1 MKMEGSSILVESLK
15 REGVD
20 VIFGITGGAIMPVYD
35 KVYRDEEIHVIK
47 TKHEQGAAHAADGY
61 ARVTGKPGVA
71 MVTSGPG
78 ATNLVTGIATAHMDS
93 VPIVAITGQVPTSL
107 IGNDAFQESDIVGI
121 TRPICKHSY
130 LIKDVNEIT
139 QTVKEA
145 FYIANTG
152 RPGPV
157 VIDFAKDVQLTE
169 TEFKYPE
176 EIDIRG
182 YKPVLEG
189 YPKQID
195 RAVNLINKAK
205 KPMVYAGGGIVTS
218 EASEEL
224 REFVSK
230 TDIPITVTLM
240 GLGVFPETHP
250 LYLGM
255 PGMHGSSC
263 ANYAFTE
270 TDLIITVGARFDDRV
285 TGHLGK
291 FAPNAKIIHI
301 DIDTTSIGKNVRVDI
316 PIVGDAK
323 KVLAEMNKL
332 VHKLE
337 IGPWVDQ
344 IKEWKEKYP
353 YQYKQSENSIIPQ
366 YVVEQVYEV
375 TEGNATIVADVG
387 QNQMWAAQ
395 YYQYSKPRQFLNSG
409 GLGTMGYS
417 LPASIGAQIGRPD
430 ELIVNITGDGG
441 FMMNVQ
447 ELLTVA
453 TYNLPIKIVI
463 LNNNYLGMV
472 RQWQE
477 LFFDRQYAFTDLHN
491 NPNFAKLAESF
502 GVEGMQIDNPK
513 DVRPSLKKALE
524 INGPVVL
531 EFLVK
536 EEENVFPMVPT
547 GAGLNEMITGLA

>member
-15 REGVD
+15 RECVD

-35 KVYRDEEIHVIK
+35 KVYRDKDIRVIK

-61 ARVTGKPGVA
+61 ARTTGKPGVA

-78 ATNLVTGIATAHMDS
+78 ATNLVTGIATAYMDS
-93 VPIVAITGQVPTSL
+93 VPIIAITGQVPTNL
-107 IGNDAFQESDIVGI
+107 IGNDAFQESDIIGI

-130 LIKDVNEIT
+130 LIKDVNEIAR
-139 QTVKEA
+139 TVKEA

-157 VIDFAKDVQLTE
+157 IIDFAKDVQLAE
-169 TEFKYPE
+169 AEFSYPE
-176 EIDIRG
+176 KVDIRG
-182 YKPVLEG
+182 YKPVLKG
-189 YPKQID
+189 HPKQIK
-195 RAVNLINKAK
+195 RAVEIINKAK

-224 REFVSK
+224 REFVFK
-230 TDIPITVTLM
+230 TSIPITVTLM

-270 TDLIITVGARFDDRV
+270 TDLIIAVGARFDDRV

-301 DIDTTSIGKNVRVDI
+301 DVDSTSIGKNLRVDI

-323 KVLAEMNKL
+323 QVLSEMNKL

-337 IGPWVDQ
+337 IFPWLKQ
-344 IKEWKEKYP
+344 IKEWQEKYP
-353 YQYKQSENSIIPQ
+353 YQYKQRDNTIMPQ
-366 YVVEQVYEV
+366 YVVEQIYEV
-375 TEGNATIVADVG
+375 TEGDAIIVADVG

-395 YYQYSKPRQFLNSG
+395 YYQYTRPRQSLSSG

-430 ELIVNITGDGG
+430 GLIVNITGDGG

-453 TYNLPIKIVI
+453 TYNLPIKIAI

-491 NPNFAKLAESF
+491 NPNFARLAESF
-502 GVEGMQIDNPK
+502 GVTGMRIDKPK
-513 DVRPSLKKALE
+513 EVRPALEKALD
-524 INGPVVL
+524 IDGPVVI
-531 EFLVK
+531 EFLVN

>member
-35 KVYRDEEIHVIK
+35 KIYQDGEIRVIS

-61 ARVTGKPGVA
+61 ARVTGKPGVV

-93 VPIVAITGQVPTSL
+93 VPVIAITGQVPTNL
-107 IGNDAFQESDIVGI
+107 IGNDAFQESDIIGI

-130 LIKDVNEIT
+130 LIKSVNEIT
-139 QTVKEA
+139 QIVKEA
-145 FYIANTG
+145 FHIASTG

-157 VIDFAKDVQLTE
+157 IIDFAKDAQLAE
-169 TEFKYPE
+169 AEFSYPE
-176 EIDIRG
+176 NINIRG
-182 YKPVLEG
+182 YKPVLKG
-189 YPKQID
+189 HPKQVDKAVELID
-195 RAVNLINKAK
+195 KAK
-205 KPMVYAGGGIVTS
+205 KPIVYAGGGIVTS
-218 EASEEL
+218 SASEEL
-224 REFVSK
+224 RGFVFK
-230 TDIPITVTLM
+230 TGVPITVTLM

-250 LYLGM
+250 LYMGM
-255 PGMHGSSC
+255 PGMHGTSC
-263 ANYAFTE
+263 ANYAFGE
-270 TDLIITVGARFDDRV
+270 TDLIIAVGVRFDDRV

-301 DIDTTSIGKNVRVDI
+301 DIDSTSIGKNVPVDI

-323 KVLAEMNKL
+323 QVLREMNNHL
-332 VHKLE
+332 QKLE
-337 IGPWVDQ
+337 IGPWLNQV
-344 IKEWKEKYP
+344 KKWKEEYP
-353 YQYKQSENSIIPQ
+353 YQYNQSDDDIMPQ
-366 YVVEQVYEV
+366 YVVEQIYEV
-375 TEGNATIVADVG
+375 TEGDATVVADVG

-417 LPASIGAQIGRPD
+417 LPASIGAQVGRPD
-430 ELIVNITGDGG
+430 ELVVNITGDGG

-447 ELLTVA
+447 ELLTVS
-453 TYNLPIKIVI
+453 TYNLPIKIAI
-463 LNNNYLGMV
+463 LNNSYLGMV

-477 LFFDRQYAFTDLHN
+477 LFFDKQYAFTDLHN
-491 NPNFAKLAESF
+491 NPNFAQLAESF
-502 GVEGMQIDNPK
+502 GITGVQIDNPK
-513 DVRPSLKKALE
+513 EVRKALE
-524 INGPVVL
+524 KALDIDGPVVL

-536 EEENVFPMVPT
+536 EEENVFPMVPA
-547 GAGLNEMITGLA
+547 GAGLDEMITGLA

>member
-15 REGVD
+15 KEGVD
-20 VIFGITGGAIMPVYD
+20 VLFGITGGAIMPVYD
-35 KVYRDEEIHVIK
+35 KIYRDGEIRVIS

-71 MVTSGPG
+71 MTTSGPG
-78 ATNLVTGIATAHMDS
+78 ATNLVTGIATAYMDS
-93 VPIVAITGQVPTSL
+93 IPIIAITGQVKTDL
-107 IGNDAFQESDIVGI
+107 IGNDAFQESDIIGI

-130 LIKDVNEIT
+130 LITDVNEIA

-157 VIDFAKDVQLTE
+157 VIDFAKDIQFAE
-169 TEFKYPE
+169 AEFKYPKKV
-176 EIDIRG
+176 DIRG
-182 YKPVLEG
+182 YKPVLKG
-189 YPKQID
+189 HPKQIE
-195 RAVNLINKAK
+195 RAVKLINKAK
-205 KPMVYAGGGIVTS
+205 RPLVYAGGGIVTS

-224 REFVSK
+224 RKFVSQ
-230 TDIPITVTLM
+230 TNIPTTVTLM

-250 LYLGM
+250 LSLGM
-255 PGMHGSSC
+255 PGMHGASC
-263 ANYAFTE
+263 ANMAFTE
-270 TDLIITVGARFDDRV
+270 TDLIIAIGARFDDRV
-285 TGHLGK
+285 TGHIEK
-291 FAPNAKIIHI
+291 FAPNAKIIHV
-301 DIDTTSIGKNVRVDI
+301 DIDTTSIGKTVDVDI

-323 KVLAEMNKL
+323 QVLSEMNKL
-332 VHKLE
+332 VDELE
-337 IGPWVDQ
+337 IGPWLNQ
-344 IKEWKEKYP
+344 IRAWKGDVL
-353 YQYKQSENSIIPQ
+353 YQYERSDNAILPQ
-366 YVVEQVYEV
+366 RVVEEIYEV

-395 YYQYSKPRQFLNSG
+395 YYQYTNPRQFLNSG

-441 FMMNVQ
+441 FMMNIQ

-453 TYNLPIKIVI
+453 SYNLPIKIAI

-491 NPNFAKLAESF
+491 NPHFAKLAEAF
-502 GVEGMQIDNPK
+502 GVRGMRIEEAK
-513 DVRPSLKKALE
+513 EIRPALE
-524 INGPVVL
+524 EALDIDGPVVL

-536 EEENVFPMVPT
+536 EEENVYPMVPA
-547 GAGLNEMITGLA
+547 GAGLNQMITGLA